1 MDVSILMYLCICVIC
16 FLLFRFIV
24 FKRRHACII
33 IVIIII
39 VVVIINVMQ

>member
-1 MDVSILMYLCICVIC
+1 MYLCY
-16 FLLFRFIV
+16 LLFTFCRFIV

-39 VVVIINVMQ
+39 VVVVIINVMQ